1 MAVVLA
7 ATGFFLHLRLA
18 SELDHTLAASLR
30 SRTQDIGALVQQ
42 SDTGLKDAAHGRG
55 IATGANFAQ
64 ILDGSGHVFDG
75 TAGLQRRPLLSA
87 VQLQQARRGART
99 FDLSA
104 GGPETRALRL
114 LAGPGPTPRPKV
126 S

>member
-30 SRTQDIGALVQQ
+30 SRTQDISALVQQ

-64 ILDGSGHVFDG
+64 ILDGTGHVFDG
-75 TAGLQRRPLLSA
+75 TAGLQRRRLLSA
-87 VQLQQARRGART
+87 AQLQQARRGTRT
-99 FDLSA
+99 FEVSA
-104 GGPETRALRL
+104 SVPMTGPSRL
-114 LAGPGPTPRPKV
+114 L
-126 S
+126 